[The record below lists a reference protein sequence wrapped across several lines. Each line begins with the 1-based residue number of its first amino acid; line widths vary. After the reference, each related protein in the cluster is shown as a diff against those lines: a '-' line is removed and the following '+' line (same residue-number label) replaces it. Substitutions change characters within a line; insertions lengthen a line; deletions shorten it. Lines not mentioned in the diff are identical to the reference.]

1 MTAVFGWAASGP
13 PSNVVEWFTES
24 SFRTRSG
31 AIPEQVWAT
40 VWHSAVALLLAALIA
55 LPLAVVLAHFRRG
68 ELVAS
73 WVVNIGRAIPTIA
86 FLGVAVIV
94 SLREGF
100 GFEPWPIILALVLLA
115 MPPLFANTYTA
126 VRGVDP
132 EAVDAARAMGL
143 SEWEIM
149 SHVELPL
156 ALPLMF
162 VGMRTAAV
170 QVVATEPIAAFFG
183 AEGLGAYIRQGLG
196 NDDLYQIQ
204 AGALLVTAV
213 AISADVVLWLVG
225 RAVIPGSIRQHAGP
239 HARSPMSGRAGPSP
253 VAAP

>member
-1 MTAVFGWAASGP
+1 
-13 PSNVVEWFTES
+13 
-24 SFRTRSG
+24 
-31 AIPEQVWAT
+31 
-40 VWHSAVALLLAALIA
+40 
-55 LPLAVVLAHFRRG
+55 
-68 ELVAS
+68 
-73 WVVNIGRAIPTIA
+73 
-86 FLGVAVIV
+86 
-94 SLREGF
+94 
-100 GFEPWPIILALVLLA
+100 
-115 MPPLFANTYTA
+115 
-126 VRGVDP
+126 
-132 EAVDAARAMGL
+132 MGL

-149 SHVELPL
+149 SRVELPL

-213 AISADVVLWLVG
+213 AIGADVVLWLVG
-225 RAVIPGSIRQHAGP
+225 RAVIPRSIRQHAGP
-239 HARSPMSGRAGPSP
+239 RARSSISGRAGPSP